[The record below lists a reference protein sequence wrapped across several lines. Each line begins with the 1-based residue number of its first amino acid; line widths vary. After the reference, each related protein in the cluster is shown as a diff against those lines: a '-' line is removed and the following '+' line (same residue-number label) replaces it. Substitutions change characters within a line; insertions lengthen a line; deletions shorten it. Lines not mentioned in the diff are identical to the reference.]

1 MSDEHDGDQHLDAAD
16 NPTTT
21 GPDDAGAVPT
31 PRPVRRPRPAPG
43 VGYGSGRRSRLEP
56 SSRFS
61 PWIVPIFAV
70 VALLALVAAIGFDHF
85 HNTSAASPTAVPTV
99 PLGPSAT
106 PAPTAPPTATPVVLP
121 TAVSSKPGL
130 AADVNGVGVSLKE
143 FNQESAQI
151 ASSMQSQQGVKLTTP
166 AGLKSFHVQQKK
178 ALQNIIDTAYAVWF
192 AQQHHLVATKAEV
205 ASLRSQYEQQAG
217 GAAAFAQ
224 QTASEGFTADVVN
237 QIITDAATGTNVID
251 YVVKDLPCPCDLHVR
266 HILLKANQTALANK
280 LAKEL
285 QADHGS
291 NFAALAKKYSTD
303 TGSAVKGGDLGFI
316 SKGQTVAPFDKA
328 AYSLKINQI
337 SNPVKSTYGWH
348 IIEVLGKRP
357 TSATAQPYYTKW
369 LAKQEKTA
377 TIHTYVTIPNS

>member
-1 MSDEHDGDQHLDAAD
+1 MSDEHDGDQILDAAD

-43 VGYGSGRRSRLEP
+43 VGYGSGRRSRVEP
-56 SSRFS
+56 PSRFS

-70 VALLALVAAIGFDHF
+70 VALLALIAAIGFDHF
-85 HNTSAASPTAVPTV
+85 HNTSAAAPTAIPTT
-99 PLGPSAT
+99 P
-106 PAPTAPPTATPVVLP
+106 PAPTATLAPPTATPVVLP

-130 AADVNGVGVSLKE
+130 AAAVNGVGVSLKE

-151 ASSMQSQQGVKLTTP
+151 ASSMQSQQNVKLTTP
-166 AGLKSFHVQQKK
+166 AGLKSFHAQQKK
-178 ALQNIIDTAYAVWF
+178 TLQSMIDTAYATWF

-205 ASLRSQYEQQAG
+205 AALRASYEQQAG

-224 QTASEGFTADVVN
+224 TTASEGFTPDVVN
-237 QIITDAATGTNVID
+237 QIISDAATGTNVID

-266 HILLKANQTALANK
+266 HILLKSTQKALADK

-303 TGSAVKGGDLGFI
+303 TGSAVQGGDLGFI